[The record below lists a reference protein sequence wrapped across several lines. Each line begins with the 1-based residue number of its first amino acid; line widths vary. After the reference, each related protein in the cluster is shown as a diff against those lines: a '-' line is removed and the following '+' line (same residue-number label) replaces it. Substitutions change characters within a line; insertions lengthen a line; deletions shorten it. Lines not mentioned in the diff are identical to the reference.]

1 MSRLDLKKIL
11 ARAAAH
17 AHSLPM
23 SVALSA
29 SHVSHHYGEV
39 TALDDVTL
47 ETAAGSLTALV
58 GESGSGK
65 TTLLRCFNR
74 MVEPDTGVVKFG
86 DEDVL
91 TLDPILLR
99 RQIGYV
105 QQHGGLLPHWT
116 VAANVSLV
124 LRAIGRF
131 DANAAQHSLELAGLD
146 PAKFSARFPSELS
159 GGQRQRVALARA
171 LAAEPKALLLDEPF
185 GALDAVSRVEVQTA
199 FASVQRELKLT
210 MILVTHD
217 LAEAA
222 RLSRDIV
229 VMKNG
234 RIEQRGSIADLRDN
248 SATDYVNRLVVT
260 AMQQLEPL
268 REGMATA

>member
-1 MSRLDLKKIL
+1 M
-11 ARAAAH
+11 
-17 AHSLPM
+17 
-23 SVALSA
+23 
-29 SHVSHHYGEV
+29 
-39 TALDDVTL
+39 
-47 ETAAGSLTALV
+47 
-58 GESGSGK
+58 
-65 TTLLRCFNR
+65 
-74 MVEPDTGVVKFG
+74 
-86 DEDVL
+86 
-91 TLDPILLR
+91 
-99 RQIGYV
+99 
-105 QQHGGLLPHWT
+105 
-116 VAANVSLV
+116 
-124 LRAIGRF
+124 
-131 DANAAQHSLELAGLD
+131 
-146 PAKFSARFPSELS
+146 
-159 GGQRQRVALARA
+159 
-171 LAAEPKALLLDEPF
+171 AAEPKALLLDEPF